1 MEAGANGNES
11 DETGFVIEWNAGSFG
26 NGRLEFALLNM
37 RITDAMLGLSAGSSC
52 THSNAIW
59 INLATSSVIDKDGS
73 INSTSLSSAHSVQ
86 A

>member
-1 MEAGANGNES
+1 MKAGTSGNES

-37 RITDAMLGLSAGSSC
+37 RITDEMLGLSAATSC

-59 INLATSSVIDKDGS
+59 MHLATSSVIDKDGS
-73 INSTSLSSAHSVQ
+73 IKSTCLSSAHSVQ